1 MSRPL
6 LPLSGFRAFEAA
18 ARHLSFARAADELRV
33 TPAAISHQV
42 RTLEDYLGVPLFRR
56 SGRRV
61 LLTEAGQILL
71 PDLRRSFDLMEAAMG
86 QVKRLAAGGIL
97 TVSMSPSFAAKWL
110 MPRIEHFRARHP
122 DIDLRIDADVRLV
135 DFSANEVDI
144 VIRYGPGS
152 YPGLKSVLLFE
163 EELFPVCSPRLLS
176 GAVPLRGVADL
187 RQHTLLHDETINFA
201 GPIPSWRV
209 WLQTIGLEQ
218 AVDLNR
224 GLRFNSSVTATQAA
238 VDGHGVLLGR
248 SLIVADD
255 LAAGRLVRPFA
266 ESCPAGFGYYLVYP
280 PQVASRANVRAF
292 VDWIIEEAAGK
303 EARGARAEEA

>member
-6 LPLSGFRAFEAA
+6 LPLGGFRAFEAA
-18 ARHLSFARAADELRV
+18 ARHLSFARAAEELRV

-42 RTLEDYLGVPLFRR
+42 RTLEDYLGVALFRR

-61 LLTEAGQILL
+61 LLTEAGQIML
-71 PDLRRSFDLMEAAMG
+71 PDLRRSFDLMEAAMA
-86 QVKRLAAGGIL
+86 QAKRLAAGGIL

-110 MPRIEHFRARHP
+110 MPRIERFRARHP

-135 DFSANEVDI
+135 DFAANEVDI
-144 VIRYGPGS
+144 VIRYGPGR
-152 YPGLKSVLLFE
+152 YPGLDSVLLFE

-176 GAVPLRGVADL
+176 GPTPLRSLADL
-187 RQHTLLHDETINFA
+187 KQQTLLHDETINYA
-201 GPIPSWRV
+201 GPIPSWRM
-209 WLQTIGLEQ
+209 WLQRVGLEQ
-218 AVDLNR
+218 AVDLTR
-224 GLRFNSSVTATQAA
+224 GLRFTATVTATQAA

-266 ESCPAGFGYYLVYP
+266 ESCPAGFGYYLVHP
-280 PQVASRANVRAF
+280 PQVAARANLRAF
-292 VDWIIEEAAGK
+292 VDWIME
-303 EARGARAEEA
+303 EARGR